1 MRRTQGTKRNH
12 EMAKTSGKCGATS
25 GRTVETRRATKA
37 KWNERKL
44 ARRIVLA
51 TLPAW
56 KLAGTCK
63 AEETDAWWE
72 NMSVKPALS
81 VQQYVR
87 EIQTYRGQALAEL
100 DGWIESES
108 YDKLSNALVIAPFA
122 NVQQACFY
130 IPWAMLP
137 VDQDRSYQAQ
147 LSYLKVQDC
156 IDRLDRSAQ
165 DASHLFAEQ
174 EDVVQ
179 AKSRLESALDEFLRV
194 VQQP

>member
-1 MRRTQGTKRNH
+1 MRRTQQTKRNH
-12 EMAKTSGKCGATS
+12 GVAETSDKCAVARR
-25 GRTVETRRATKA
+25 RTVEAGRATKA
-37 KWNERKL
+37 KRHQQKL

-56 KLAGTCK
+56 KVAGTCK
-63 AEETDAWWE
+63 AETEAWWE

-81 VQQYVR
+81 LQEYVR
-87 EIQTYRGQALAEL
+87 EIETYRGQALAEL

-108 YDKLSNALVIAPFA
+108 YDKLSNALLIAPFA

-147 LSYLKVQDC
+147 LRYLQVQDC
-156 IDRLDRSAQ
+156 IDRLDKSAQ
-165 DASHLFAEQ
+165 DASHLYAEQ
-174 EDVVQ
+174 EDVLQ
-179 AKSRLESALDEFLRV
+179 AKISLESALDEFLRV
-194 VQQP
+194 VQQS